1 MHLLIYYNMGSKS
14 AIGIGNGICFKQVRD
29 KGGGSYI
36 DPLVRDSIVGLWKFD
51 QNTNESPTRNIIKN
65 TIKGKGGDLELL
77 NFGYKLNSGYGG
89 YIEDFSL
96 FTLSNRFEYS
106 EISNTKVTI
115 TAVLNNS
122 TGIYHSV
129 TEENSALYWN
139 TFKIKVSGSTDDVYI
154 SYTTAKKNIRLYNGI
169 NTVVVPNEL
178 SWHSFS
184 ASKANTSCNITL
196 EFVPLYEGALVTD
209 GKDDMIVSQKTV
221 QEMGITD
228 KITVVSMIHQIGIC
242 SEYNRA
248 FNNYIHNQNVGFIRN
263 NIAEVGI
270 GKTGIY
276 GYTWNNSTKSV
287 INNILGDK
295 NDYSIKVGNSV
306 SIKGKFTVEG
316 YINNDSPDEISG
328 VAVYWTFIANK
339 VLTTDEINQIIGYYK
354 LDKYVTPQV
363 IYAVKRQGLTNDT
376 PDADWYLKDFS
387 GNGHDMQLYNY
398 AKKLSSG
405 IGKYEVDF
413 NTWIPQSYVADSA
426 YTSNK
431 LHITNIKGGN
441 AILYT
446 RKGANAMKVKITGIQ
461 SFNLVYRYIAENDVW
476 EALEVDRDGIYELPA
491 STTTTK
497 TYYTGFTVPY
507 YTGDCDITIEQI
519 PDYEGALVS
528 DGIDDYGKV
537 ENLPIYKDY
546 TVVADREIID
556 GLAENADGG
565 VAVRGTSISNGA
577 FGFDYKNEVYSFA
590 TPNSKVIDVE
600 RFISYQSKYVNNGT
614 NINAGNIVDAN
625 PLTIGKLGSSTDR
638 YSKLALWSFLLFP
651 YSLSEFLLER
661 QLKRYKLGTLYPDMI
676 EWRPIAKS
684 NIPYKQIDYFIK
696 RSGAY
701 VRLNPG
707 DYFQS
712 TEDIIVRVTP
722 IRDWQLDVVSSI
734 KVNGKNE
741 VISVN
746 SSYAQTAPIH
756 IDKSPQKIDIT
767 IDEYIRYE
775 DIVQPYPAIINLK
788 QDGKTITWGDK
799 LKVGS
804 DIVFVESANL
814 LPELYTVSDTRYNG
828 VTLYPNTIIK
838 VEKSMVFDNART
850 YLKANEPSCILSP
863 NRLRIPN
870 SSYKILGY
878 IPDLTG
884 KGNHGVINN
893 SAYAGMSGANRYVYN
908 WNTWRISKSG
918 ITSTITDNSLHI
930 TSLKGQYNPNQALF
944 ETNTV
949 ANTGNKSNFKVNI
962 TGLTSDM
969 KCTLNNQNSV
979 IKELVNGVNEISV
992 DLVAGWYG
1000 FMITTLDGSIIGDC
1014 DITIQQIGQYEGSFC
1029 LDGVDDYITIPTL
1042 AHGGKQVLMKVNLQ
1056 NYDRYLYDQRNSWSQ
1071 YLAIVSAGN
1080 SIAYG
1085 YSNKGGKTYID
1096 GILNEHIIDKDL
1108 LNITHNITAT
1118 NANIGV
1124 QYVPNIGTSFARG
1137 NFAQMALFDFMLF
1150 PEISSEEE
1158 IQELNDIVG
1167 IEGGYVERP
1176 EYYWDAYGKT
1186 NSDADRATIIDQV
1199 SKDPANALTANN
1211 FAFNEE
1217 SGYVDNGLVSDGV
1230 DDKLKN
1236 TNMPVLTDYTWI
1248 MKRKRLNDKGNTTL
1262 CHKGNG
1268 GNTAA
1273 FLFEIIEGT
1282 TKTRSFG
1289 IDSTIVFPDLISWQT
1304 KNSYNGQTIA
1314 SGTSVDGNVLHIF
1327 MGSNVYP
1334 YYTKAVF
1341 YKAMLYSKTID
1352 MLSIN
1357 MLKNLFEKDGLID
1370 VNNPIFKKE
1379 EL

>member
-1 MHLLIYYNMGSKS
+1 MGSKS

-65 TIKGKGGDLELL
+65 TIKDKGSDLELL

-106 EISNTKVTI
+106 EISNTKITI
-115 TAVLNNS
+115 TAVSNNG
-122 TGIYHSV
+122 TGIYHPV
-129 TEENSALYWN
+129 TEEESALYWN

-248 FNNYIHNQNVGFIRN
+248 FNNYIRNQNVGFIRN

-276 GYTWNNSTKSV
+276 GYAWNNSTKSV

-295 NDYSIKVGNSV
+295 NDYSIEVGNSV

-339 VLTTDEINQIIGYYK
+339 VLTTDEINQIIAYYK

-363 IYAVKRQGLTNDT
+363 IYDIKRQGLTNDT
-376 PDADWYLKDFS
+376 PEADWYLKDFS
-387 GNGHDMQLYNY
+387 GNGHDMTLYNF
-398 AKKLSSG
+398 AKKLGSG

-413 NTWIPQSYVADSA
+413 NTWIPQSYVADST

-446 RKGANAMKVKITGIQ
+446 KKGTNAMKVKITGIQ
-461 SFNLVYRYIAENDVW
+461 SFNLVYRYITENDVW

-537 ENLPIYKDY
+537 TGVPIYKDY
-546 TVVADREIID
+546 TVVADRTVIGTLEQ
-556 GLAENADGG
+556 LDGG
-565 VAVRGTSISNGA
+565 VSAKCTNYLNGS
-577 FGFDYKNEVYSFA
+577 FVMDYKDSAFSFGGQKFLIH
-590 TPNSKVIDVE
+590 TLSRI
-600 RFISYQSKYVNNGT
+600 ISYQSKYISNGKE
-614 NINAGNIVDAN
+614 IVAGNSSDVSD
-625 PLTIGKLGSSTDR
+625 LYVGKLGIDDR
-638 YSKLALWSFLLFP
+638 YSAIALYSYLLFP
-651 YSLSEFLLER
+651 YSLSKFLLER
-661 QLKRYKLGTLYPDMI
+661 QLKRYKLGTLYPDI
-676 EWRPIAKS
+676 VEFRPVIS
-684 NIPYKQIDYFIK
+684 GNIPYNDIWITQGSTTLYNKSINKTGIYLQEGSTVIVYIQPSGIDEVSKITINGIEYTDLPI
-696 RSGAY
+696 
-701 VRLNPG
+701 NPNG
-707 DYFQS
+707 FYYADF
-712 TEDIIVRVTP
+712 P
-722 IRDWQLDVVSSI
+722 I
-734 KVNGKNE
+734 
-741 VISVN
+741 
-746 SSYAQTAPIH
+746 T
-756 IDKSPQKIDIT
+756 KSPQKISYA

-804 DIVFVESANL
+804 DIVFAGSANL
-814 LPELYTVSDTRYNG
+814 LPELYTVSETRYNG

-838 VEKSMVFDNART
+838 VEKSMVFDNARI

-884 KGNHGVINN
+884 KGNHGRLNN
-893 SAYAGMSGANRYVYN
+893 FAYTEESGAN
-908 WNTWRISKSG
+908 
-918 ITSTITDNSLHI
+918 
-930 TSLKGQYNPNQALF
+930 
-944 ETNTV
+944 E
-949 ANTGNKSNFKVNI
+949 
-962 TGLTSDM
+962 
-969 KCTLNNQNSV
+969 
-979 IKELVNGVNEISV
+979 
-992 DLVAGWYG
+992 
-1000 FMITTLDGSIIGDC
+1000 DGSIR
-1014 DITIQQIGQYEGSFC
+1014 F
-1029 LDGVDDYITIPTL
+1029 DGTDDHIIIPTIK
-1042 AHGGKQVLMKVNLQ
+1042 HGGKALLMKVNW
-1056 NYDRYLYDQRNSWSQ
+1056 RYKNNIAMAYDQRINWGG
-1071 YLAIVSAGN
+1071 LGI
-1080 SIAYG
+1080 SISRDQLPLVAYKP
-1085 YSNKGGKTYID
+1085 YNKVIYID
-1096 GILNEHIIDKDL
+1096 GIKNESVLVQDL
-1108 LNITHNITAT
+1108 EGITHNITGIYD
-1118 NANIGV
+1118 NLDLSDERDVCISR
-1124 QYVPNIGTSFARG
+1124 TSDASNSGFAD
-1137 NFAQMALFDFMLF
+1137 MSMYEFMLF
-1150 PEISSEEE
+1150 PDVPNEEE
-1158 IQELNDIVG
+1158 IKELNEVMG

-1176 EYYWDAYGKT
+1176 EYYWDAYGKKNT
-1186 NSDADRATIIDQV
+1186 DTDRNLIADQV
-1199 SKDPANALTANN
+1199 SKDVANALEVKNVAYNS
-1211 FAFNEE
+1211 E
-1217 SGYVDNGLVSDGV
+1217 SGYTDDNGLLLDGV
-1230 DDKLKN
+1230 EDHAVN
-1236 TNMPVLTDYTWI
+1236 TVIPAVTDFTVI
-1248 MKRKRLNDKGNTTL
+1248 GKRNLLNHESGFAIKGGNTTS
-1262 CHKGNG
+1262 
-1268 GNTAA
+1268 TAA
-1273 FLFEIIEGT
+1273 FVLEYGSDKFYNFGGVNTVEYPNTIT
-1282 TKTRSFG
+1282 VATKS
-1289 IDSTIVFPDLISWQT
+1289 
-1304 KNSYNGQTIA
+1304 SYNNNPAVSSQG
-1314 SGTSVDGNVLHIF
+1314 VDSLGLRIGEYRN
-1327 MGSNVYP
+1327 
-1334 YYTKAVF
+1334 YYSKLVF
-1341 YKAMLYSKTID
+1341 YKLMLYIKTID
-1352 MLSIN
+1352 QLSIN
-1357 MLKNLFEKDGLID
+1357 MLKNLFERDELID
-1370 VNNPIFKKE
+1370 ITNPIFKKK